1 MKRGGGRE
9 RRITGAGDDQ
19 SLNAAPALGA
29 SSPLLYDDE
38 EEHEDFPLLPD
49 AEEDDDLAAGG
60 RERDKSRQRLRR
72 RGTGGLWR
80 GGGVKEPALRG
91 TLHRGAGH
99 ELFDMSF
106 DSTTE
111 TTSSLSSSPSQ

>member
-9 RRITGAGDDQ
+9 RRITAAGDDQ
-19 SLNAAPALGA
+19 SLNAAPSLGA
-29 SSPLLYDDE
+29 SLPLLYDD